1 MTIYVV
7 HFSTFAFNRIVG
19 VINGKCAHRESWSG
33 KTKHYQI
40 GICYISAKHTTLGI
54 RAKTGWLVFVALR
67 IIIVFPSRVIELR
80 GHLFLL

>member
-1 MTIYVV
+1 MAIYVV

-40 GICYISAKHTTLGI
+40 GICCISAKQTTLGI
-54 RAKTGWLVFVALR
+54 RANTGWLR
-67 IIIVFPSRVIELR
+67 ISIMFPSRVIELR